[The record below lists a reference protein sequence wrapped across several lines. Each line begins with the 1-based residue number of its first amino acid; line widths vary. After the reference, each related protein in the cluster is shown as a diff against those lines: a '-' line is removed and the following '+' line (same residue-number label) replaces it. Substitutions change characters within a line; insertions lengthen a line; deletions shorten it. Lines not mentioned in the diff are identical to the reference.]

1 MLKRTDR
8 DHVMQTLSDNPQWNV
23 IDLGCGAKSGCEYAD
38 VLVDHD
44 DHTDNYPN
52 KKFVK
57 HELNSYPYPFKDKE
71 FDYCFASHILEHIH
85 EPVKFLNE
93 IVRISKRGYIEVPSP
108 LFDNLVSS
116 FDPREEFGHK
126 WWISFSDAK
135 FTLQFRRRQNI
146 LHNTI
151 DIPECNKLYPF
162 FRKSMVVELYWEDRI
177 SAELC
182 DDTYSYEEKTYD
194 LSSESLTPWVI
205 GQNVLSKLGI
215 KFN

>member
-23 IDLGCGAKSGCEYAD
+23 VDLGCGAKSGCEYAD

-135 FTLQFRRRQNI
+135 FTLQFRHRQNI

-194 LSSESLTPWVI
+194 LSSESVTPWVI
-205 GQNVLSKLGI
+205 GQNILSKLGI

>member
-1 MLKRTDR
+1 MIKRTDR
-8 DHVMQTLSDNPQWNV
+8 EHVLQTLSDNPQWNV
-23 IDLGCGAKSGCEYAD
+23 IDLGCGANAGCEYAN

-44 DHTDNYPN
+44 DHTDKYPN

-57 HELNSYPYPFKDKE
+57 HELNSYPYPFEDKE

-108 LFDNLVSS
+108 LFDNLISS
-116 FDPREEFGHK
+116 FDGDPFGHK

-135 FTLQFRRRQNI
+135 YTIQFRPRR
-146 LHNTI
+146 HVSYNTVE
-151 DIPECNKLYPF
+151 IPECNKLYPF
-162 FRKSMVVELYWEDRI
+162 FRKSMVVELYWEDSI

-182 DDTYSYEEKTYD
+182 DETYSYENKTYD
-194 LSSESLTPWVI
+194 LSSESIKPWVI
-205 GQNVLSKLGI
+205 GESALTKLGI